1 MRVAEELKGQV
12 TDVLLITGHVGN
24 GSVETRNMAMNVKHY
39 LKDGT
44 EHKSKAMHKHP
55 DGTLMTGKAMSK
67 SAKKLFHYGKLSST
81 AQKKARNSWG

>member
-1 MRVAEELKGQV
+1 V

-81 AQKKARNSWG
+81 AQKKARKSWG